1 MFRGGR
7 VDSRGTGIA
16 SGLSY
21 NKGGTVQPRQN
32 FIWGGVATGVGNVM
46 KYGWRPAMK
55 YGKKGLDWLLEPKG
69 GFPMKIR
76 GGAGGTMDK
85 YVKQTMPPRTWGEFG
100 KELGTSRAG
109 EAGKFLWKDPAIR
122 WPLKTVGG
130 GAKGLWSLAKKPA
143 TAAGLGYGGY
153 QFKDEIKDVWDKF
166 SPWKEEPEEPL
177 GISPGE
183 ARAMFGDDDLAAA
196 MAGKSRAEAEELV
209 KQLEATRLRKQ
220 KRKEEED
227 SLIDRINEANK
238 PMSDDELMAEKERF
252 AKILGKKEARKQGLY
267 SDLMTW
273 AGNLLDEGA
282 TVKGATGKTL
292 KEIAQKKDPGLEI
305 DQAAASMAI
314 NKFIKGEI
322 SKAEMEKLIAVN
334 RVKLTDALTMGA
346 KTGRAFIA
354 ENITATKRD
363 GYPGVELGIRMSFP
377 GKVPTKL
384 KKEGD
389 LTGTSADIE
398 LVEENIGEIFIESK
412 SPYRVWTV
420 TEDLQ
425 LEQLY

>member
-1 MFRGGR
+1 
-7 VDSRGTGIA
+7 
-16 SGLSY
+16 
-21 NKGGTVQPRQN
+21 
-32 FIWGGVATGVGNVM
+32 
-46 KYGWRPAMK
+46 
-55 YGKKGLDWLLEPKG
+55 
-69 GFPMKIR
+69 
-76 GGAGGTMDK
+76 
-85 YVKQTMPPRTWGEFG
+85 
-100 KELGTSRAG
+100 
-109 EAGKFLWKDPAIR
+109 
-122 WPLKTVGG
+122 
-130 GAKGLWSLAKKPA
+130 
-143 TAAGLGYGGY
+143 
-153 QFKDEIKDVWDKF
+153 
-166 SPWKEEPEEPL
+166 
-177 GISPGE
+177 
-183 ARAMFGDDDLAAA
+183 MFGDDDLAAA

-354 ENITATKRD
+354 ENITATKRE

-384 KKEGD
+384 NKEGD

-412 SPYRVWTV
+412 SPFRVWTV
-420 TEDLQ
+420 SEDLQ
-425 LEQLY
+425 LDQLYLWR